1 MDSRITSTQPDNDP
15 STPMSEAVDAVVVG
29 AGPAGCAVSA
39 YLGRA
44 GHRVLLLDRAT
55 VPRPRLCTHALMPAA
70 VPVLEDLGVLPA
82 ILDAGAQRWWGV
94 RLCMEGTRIEARLPR
109 IGAAVPFGV
118 SLRREYLDPILLAA
132 AERAGVEIRLGWH
145 ALSPI
150 SAGGSVIGLS
160 VRLPSGEVRSIRSRL
175 IVACDGRHSPLLTAV
190 RHQSRALPNRHMA
203 WIAYVAGM
211 PFEERPAL
219 EAIYRGGR
227 SVSLLPCDGGL
238 RVAGVVAP
246 GNTWTPPEAA
256 ERMLATMRRFPDLRG
271 RLAAARIVTR
281 PVSVRGLRN
290 AVRSAAVPG
299 LVAAGDASVQS
310 DPAFG
315 QGITWALRGA
325 RRLAAVVDRELQAS
339 SGGPLSIAPSAAR
352 EPLSLPLLLGM
363 SAFSAIP
370 PGSIVERLLI
380 RSAARAPYSSTVALR
395 LAVGFSTA
403 AADAGPSRTPAAF
416 LRELLAVPLQRG
428 YPAIER

>member
-1 MDSRITSTQPDNDP
+1 MEGNSTRTRPGFSP
-15 STPMSEAVDAVVVG
+15 PETLSAAVDVVVVG

-39 YLGRA
+39 YLGRS
-44 GHRVLLLDRAT
+44 GHRVLLIDRAT

-70 VPVLEDLGVLPA
+70 VPVLEDLGVLQA

-94 RLCMEGTRIEARLPR
+94 RLSMEGTRIEARLPR
-109 IGAAVPFGV
+109 LGAAVPFGV

-132 AERAGVEIRLGWH
+132 AEQSGVETRLGWDVL
-145 ALSPI
+145 API
-150 SAGGSVIGLS
+150 VEGGSVVGLR
-160 VRLPSGEVRSIRSRL
+160 VRSPSGETRSVRSRL
-175 IVACDGRHSPLLTAV
+175 VVACDGRHSPLLGAV
-190 RHQSRALPNRHMA
+190 PHRSRTLPNRHMA

-219 EAIYRGGR
+219 EAMNRGGR

-246 GNTWTPPEAA
+246 GNIWTPREAA
-256 ERMLATMRRFPDLRG
+256 ERMLATMHSFPELRD
-271 RLAAARIVTR
+271 RLEDVRIVTR

-290 AVRSAAVPG
+290 AVRAAAVPG
-299 LVAAGDASVQS
+299 LVAAGDAAVQS

-315 QGITWALRGA
+315 QGITWAIRGA
-325 RRLAAVVDRELQAS
+325 RRLAGVVDRELRS
-339 SGGPLSIAPSAAR
+339 SSRGPLSIAPSAAR

-363 SAFSAIP
+363 SAFSAIA
-370 PGSIVERLLI
+370 PGSMLERLLI
-380 RSAARAPYSSTVALR
+380 RSVARSPYTSTVALR

-403 AADAGPSRTPAAF
+403 AADTGPPRTPATF
-416 LRELLAVPLQRG
+416 LREILAVPLTRG
-428 YPAIER
+428 HRAIAG